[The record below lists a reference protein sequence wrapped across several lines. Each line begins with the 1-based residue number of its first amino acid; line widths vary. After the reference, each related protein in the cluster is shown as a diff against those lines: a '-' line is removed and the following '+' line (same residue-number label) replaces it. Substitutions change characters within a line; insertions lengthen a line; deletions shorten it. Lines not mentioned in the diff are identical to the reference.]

1 MNSSS
6 SCVRWAFEQVGMNVG
21 PMSGVTTDTLK
32 TQGQAINPK
41 DMKPGDVVFFNTYKI
56 DGHVEIYVGN
66 NQFLGCQGKTG
77 VAIASMAKGTDF
89 GELFNGRV
97 KRF

>member
-1 MNSSS
+1 
-6 SCVRWAFEQVGMNVG
+6 MNVG